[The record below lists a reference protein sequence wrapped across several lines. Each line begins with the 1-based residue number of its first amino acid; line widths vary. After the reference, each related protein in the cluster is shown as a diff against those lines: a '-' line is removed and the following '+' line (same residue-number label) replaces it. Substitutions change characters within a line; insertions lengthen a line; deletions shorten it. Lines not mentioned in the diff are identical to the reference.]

1 MAYVALY
8 RKWRPQ
14 TFKDLVGQEHISRTL
29 ANAITSGRIG
39 HAYLFAGPRGTGK
52 TSTAKILAK
61 ALNCEHGPTPEPCGK
76 CEQCRKITDGSSMD
90 VFEID
95 AASNRGIDEIRDLR
109 ETVKFAPVDGRYKVY
124 IIDEVHM
131 LTTEAF
137 NALLKTLEEP
147 PAHVVFI
154 LATTEAHKVPAT
166 IQSRCQRY
174 DFKRI
179 TVEEIEGRLRYI
191 THEMKMEAE
200 DEALAMIA
208 IQADGGMRD
217 ALSILDQCA
226 ALAEGKIT
234 AERVRQ
240 ILGLVGHDWI
250 YKMTEALAAHNVQN
264 VLTILAELLRDGK
277 DLKQILS
284 ELSLHL
290 RSLMIFQAAGTVE
303 AMDLYAEPQDVLKKQ
318 SGLFAPDE
326 LPRMIGRL
334 HEAMAEM
341 KWSPQPRITVEVAL
355 MALCRPEL
363 TAGGAEQPFASAPK
377 GEYHAPADEARIA
390 KLEAALAKV
399 TAALASGKVQPPT
412 QNGQAQAADSEK
424 MSADAISAPP
434 SSEPAPVHHDTAA
447 AAEPAAV
454 DQDGLAVWNKLFQSL
469 REEHKAPI
477 VACLQNAQFTGMSAH
492 QFHIQMQSSL
502 MASLVMRNYRKI
514 IERILQA
521 AAGRELRLVCTGEDA
536 PMKAPPR
543 PRRQTRQSAAPSVRP
558 AAEPKIK
565 TAAPEKVLN
574 KVAPEEQAPLKK
586 AFDVFGAN
594 VVGVDNVDNTDTV
607 TVPRGQNAGGAEPDI
622 PDIYE
627 GGEIPLPEDQDAPL
641 PSDNDVPPPMDEDE

>member
-29 ANAITSGRIG
+29 INAITSGRIG

-191 THEMKMEAE
+191 TKEMKMEAE

-226 ALAEGKIT
+226 ALAEGTIT

-250 YKMTEALAAHNVQN
+250 YKMTEALAAHNVQE

-303 AMDLYAEPQDVLKKQ
+303 AMDLYAEPQDILQKQ
-318 SGLFAPDE
+318 SSLFAPE
-326 LPRMIGRL
+326 KLPQMIGRL
-334 HEAMAEM
+334 HEAMNEM

-355 MALCRPEL
+355 MALCRQDL
-363 TAGGAEQPFASAPK
+363 AAGKESQSQPSVSAQAAEN
-377 GEYHAPADEARIA
+377 HNPADEARIA
-390 KLEAALAKV
+390 RLEAALAKV
-399 TAALASGKVQPPT
+399 TAALASGKAGVPPT
-412 QNGQAQAADSEK
+412 QNVQAAGQK
-424 MSADAISAPP
+424 LQ
-434 SSEPAPVHHDTAA
+434 PVGKTTGTVQHENIASMGNGIPA
-447 AAEPAAV
+447 AAEAAAV
-454 DQDGLAVWNKLFQSL
+454 DEAGLAVWKQLFQVL
-469 REEHKAPI
+469 RQEHKAPI
-477 VACLQNAQFTGMSAH
+477 IACLQNAQFTGMSAH
-492 QFHIQMQSSL
+492 QFHMQMQSGL

-514 IERILQA
+514 IERILQETT
-521 AAGRELRLVCTGEDA
+521 GRELRLVCVGEDA

-543 PRRQTRQSAAPSVRP
+543 PRRQSRASAAATVHPVSP
-558 AAEPKIK
+558 AEPKVK
-565 TAAPEKVLN
+565 AAPEKVL
-574 KVAPEEQAPLKK
+574 KEVAPEEQAPLKK

-594 VVGVDNVDNTDTV
+594 VVGVDNTDTV
-607 TVPRGQNAGGAEPDI
+607 PVGQDEGGAE

-641 PSDNDVPPPMDEDE
+641 PSDNDVPPPTDEDE